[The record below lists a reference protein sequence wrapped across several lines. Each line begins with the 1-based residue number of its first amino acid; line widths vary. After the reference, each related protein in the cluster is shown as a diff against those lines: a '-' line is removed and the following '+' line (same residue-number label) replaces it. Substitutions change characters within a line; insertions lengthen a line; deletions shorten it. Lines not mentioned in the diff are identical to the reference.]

1 MKRVIG
7 WIFLV
12 LVSLAVGMGIGLGV
26 SWGILPVGNK
36 ETTPV
41 TLIQADKDIY
51 RSFIADSYYAT
62 HDLVRAKIRL
72 ELLDGGGASD
82 SIVDQME
89 RLALDQGGG
98 TDRNAL
104 LVLHD
109 ALVKM
114 QDQSTPMS
122 TFPINTGEATPSI
135 TTKVITLSSVSP
147 FQTGKLTTSTSTP
160 PAKPSIFIVRNRSRV
175 CDSLQQPPLL
185 QVIVFDQSGKLE
197 SGVVII
203 ISSSA
208 GSERILTGLK
218 PELGVGYVDYQM
230 NPGILYSL
238 MIEGSI
244 GNPEEVSAAECL
256 SQGGGTYPGGWLLEI
271 QH

>member
-7 WIFLV
+7 WILLV

-26 SWGILPVGNK
+26 SWGILPTGNK
-36 ETTPV
+36 DTTPV
-41 TLIQADKDIY
+41 TLIQSDKDIY

-72 ELLDGGGASD
+72 ELLDGEDAPN

-89 RLALDQGGG
+89 RLLLDQNGG
-98 TDRNAL
+98 TDRNTL

-109 ALVKM
+109 AIVNT
-114 QDQSTPMS
+114 QDHSTPMI
-122 TFPINTGEATPSI
+122 TLPINTAEATRSV
-135 TTKVITLSSVSP
+135 TTKIITLSSVSP
-147 FQTGKLTTSTSTP
+147 FPTGKLTTSNSTP
-160 PAKPSIFIVRNRSRV
+160 TAKPSIFIVRNQTRV
-175 CDSLQQPPLL
+175 CDSSQQSPLL
-185 QVIVFDQSGKLE
+185 QVIIFNQSGKPA

-218 PELGVGYVDYQM
+218 PELGAGYVDFQLT
-230 NPGILYSL
+230 PGVLYSL
-238 MIEGSI
+238 NIEGAS